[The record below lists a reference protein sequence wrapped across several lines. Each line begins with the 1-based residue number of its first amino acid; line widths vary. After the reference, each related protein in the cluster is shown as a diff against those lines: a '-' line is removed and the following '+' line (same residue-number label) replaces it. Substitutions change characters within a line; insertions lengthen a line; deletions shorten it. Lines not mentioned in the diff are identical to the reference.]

1 MAPLFQPTKGQL
13 INTGEIEAVGTVKA
27 KDSAIQGIKR
37 GNLDSRAVRAFP
49 HVVNADSLAPGV
61 GGIELQAIRK
71 SAFQGSLEG
80 IVVTVPDRGH
90 QLRICVPLER
100 GPKYLAGFAA
110 PREAIVLRSEE
121 HTSELQSPMYLV

>member
-37 GNLDSRAVRAFP
+37 GNLDSRAVRAFA
-49 HVVNADSLAPGV
+49 HVVNADSLDPGV

-71 SAFQGSLEG
+71 SAFQGRLEG

-90 QLRICVPLER
+90 LLRIGVPME
-100 GPKYLAGFAA
+100 
-110 PREAIVLRSEE
+110 REATLLESLAASWSDRV
-121 HTSELQSPMYLV
+121 

>member
-1 MAPLFQPTKGQL
+1 MAPFFQPTKGQL

-61 GGIELQAIRK
+61 GGIELQAIRNPSRSCSGQDCRQCWRHHWK
-71 SAFQGSLEG
+71 SRAPRFAESHLVSGPQEPGSL
-80 IVVTVPDRGH
+80 D
-90 QLRICVPLER
+90 Q
-100 GPKYLAGFAA
+100 
-110 PREAIVLRSEE
+110 SE
-121 HTSELQSPMYLV
+121 

>member
-49 HVVNADSLAPGV
+49 HAVNADSLAPGV
-61 GGIELQAIRK
+61 GGIELQDIRK
-71 SAFQGSLEG
+71 SAFQGSLDG
-80 IVVTVPDRGH
+80 IVATVPDSRR
-90 QLRICVPLER
+90 QLRLCVPLER
-100 GPKYLAGFAA
+100 GPRHFAGSAP
-110 PREAIVLRSEE
+110 PREAIARLE
-121 HTSELQSPMYLV
+121 QS

>member
-90 QLRICVPLER
+90 QLRI
-100 GPKYLAGFAA
+100 
-110 PREAIVLRSEE
+110 RSEE
-121 HTSELQSPMYLV
+121 HTSELQSQSNLVCRLLLEKK

>member
-37 GNLDSRAVRAFP
+37 GNLDRRAVRAFP
-49 HVVNADSLAPGV
+49 HLVHADSLAPGV

-71 SAFQGSLEG
+71 SAFQGSLDG
-80 IVVTVPDRGH
+80 IALTVPATGH
-90 QLRICVPLER
+90 KLRICVPLARVREHS
-100 GPKYLAGFAA
+100 AGFAA
-110 PREAIVLRSEE
+110 LRQAIVL
-121 HTSELQSPMYLV
+121 LQPSS

>member
-37 GNLDSRAVRAFP
+37 GNLDTRAVRAFP
-49 HVVNADSLAPGV
+49 HVLNADSLAPGV

-80 IVVTVPDRGH
+80 IVVTVADRGD

-100 GPKYLAGFAA
+100 GARYLAGFAA
-110 PREAIVLRSEE
+110 TSEAILSLDD
-121 HTSELQSPMYLV
+121 TY

>member
-37 GNLDSRAVRAFP
+37 GDLDSRAVRAFP

-61 GGIELQAIRK
+61 GGIELQANRK
-71 SAFQGSLEG
+71 SGFQVRLEG
-80 IVVTVPDRGH
+80 RDVAVPDRH
-90 QLRICVPLER
+90 QQLRTRGQLER
-100 GPKYLAGFAA
+100 A
-110 PREAIVLRSEE
+110 P
-121 HTSELQSPMYLV
+121 

>member
-80 IVVTVPDRGH
+80 IVVTVRDRGH
-90 QLRICVPLER
+90 QLRVCVPLAR
-100 GPKYLAGFAA
+100 GPQYLAGFA
-110 PREAIVLRSEE
+110 P
-121 HTSELQSPMYLV
+121 TWQSLVRLEQSW

>member
-37 GNLDSRAVRAFP
+37 GNLDSRGVRAFT

-80 IVVTVPDRGH
+80 IVVTVPDSGH

-100 GPKYLAGFAA
+100 APKYLARFPAA
-110 PREAIVLRSEE
+110 WPGIVL
-121 HTSELQSPMYLV
+121 LGQS

>member
-1 MAPLFQPTKGQL
+1 MSALFHPIKGQL
-13 INTGEIEAVGTVKA
+13 RITGEIEAVGTVKA

-80 IVVTVPDRGH
+80 IVVTVPDRAH
-90 QLRICVPLER
+90 QLRICIPLER
-100 GPKYLAGFAA
+100 RTKYLACFAV
-110 PREAIVLRSEE
+110 PSEAIVL
-121 HTSELQSPMYLV
+121 LVHSS